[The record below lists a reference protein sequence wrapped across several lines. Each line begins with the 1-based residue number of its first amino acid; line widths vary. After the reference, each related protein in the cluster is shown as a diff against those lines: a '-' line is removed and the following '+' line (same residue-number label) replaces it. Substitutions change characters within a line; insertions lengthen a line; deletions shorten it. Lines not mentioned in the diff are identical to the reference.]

1 MKKQGLH
8 IVDGKITTEDGKELI
23 LIFRD
28 CAERFEER
36 LKEAEEIVKQQS
48 KYEDLIHF
56 ASAINEKGPAQ
67 EYMEK
72 WGVK

>member
-36 LKEAEEIVKQQS
+36 LKE
-48 KYEDLIHF
+48 H
-56 ASAINEKGPAQ
+56 KGAR
-67 EYMEK
+67 
-72 WGVK
+72 GVRNIPGTVPGLFVYICIPGNR